1 MGIKRHT
8 TEQIV
13 SILRQFEVEQAAGKR
28 LEEIAKQIGISVN
41 TYYKWKQ
48 NFGGLDVNEA
58 RRLRDLETEN
68 DRLKKV
74 VADQALDI
82 QILREFK
89 KKLESR

>member
-48 NFGGLDVNEA
+48 NFGGLDINEA

-74 VADQALDI
+74 VADQAIDI

>member
-1 MGIKRHT
+1 MGMKGHT

-13 SILRQFEVEQAAGKR
+13 SILRQVEVEQASGKKI
-28 LEEIAKQIGISVN
+28 EEIMKKLGISTN

-48 NFGGLDVNEA
+48 NFGGMNISEA
-58 RRLRDLETEN
+58 RRLRDLEIEN
-68 DRLKKV
+68 ERLKKV

-89 KKLESR
+89 KKLESL

>member
-1 MGIKRHT
+1 MGLKGHT

-13 SILRQFEVEQAAGKR
+13 SILRQVEVEQAAGKK
-28 LEEIAKQIGISVN
+28 LEEIMKHVGISVN

-48 NFGGLDVNEA
+48 SYGGLNISEA
-58 RRLRDLETEN
+58 RRLKDLETEN
-68 DRLKKV
+68 DRLKKI
-74 VADQALDI
+74 VADQAVDI

>member
-74 VADQALDI
+74 IADQALDI

>member
-1 MGIKRHT
+1 MAIKRHT

-48 NFGGLDVNEA
+48 NFGGLDINEA

-74 VADQALDI
+74 VADQAIDI

>member
-1 MGIKRHT
+1 MGTKKHS

-13 SILRQFEVEQAAGKR
+13 SILRQFEVEQAAGKK

-48 NFGGLDVNEA
+48 NFGGLDISEA

>member
-58 RRLRDLETEN
+58 RHLRDLETEN

-74 VADQALDI
+74 IADQALDI

>member
-1 MGIKRHT
+1 MAIKRHT

-13 SILRQFEVEQAAGKR
+13 SILRQFEVEQEAGKR

-48 NFGGLDVNEA
+48 NFGGLDINEA

-74 VADQALDI
+74 VADQAIDI

>member
-1 MGIKRHT
+1 MGTKKHS

-48 NFGGLDVNEA
+48 NFGGLDINEA